1 MRKADGKAKSTYKV
15 PTYLLRIIRRFKT
28 HLHTALRG
36 LGYVG
41 SGAVPVDCTEAEHLI
56 RTDTCLHSVLWNETG
71 DTSSVRGS
79 PDTEKHPVNTKHH
92 SRRRVT
98 KGGDT
103 AL

>member
-1 MRKADGKAKSTYKV
+1 M
-15 PTYLLRIIRRFKT
+15 RRFKT
-28 HLHTALRG
+28 YLHTALSG

-56 RTDTCLHSVLWNETG
+56 QTDTCLHSVLWNETG

-79 PDTEKHPVNTKHH
+79 PDTEKHPVNTKYHSRRI